1 MSEYIE
7 LKNINLEELNNNMLK
22 SSLRNYI
29 NVEFSRNLS
38 KMNNEQLIKYIK
50 KYDVDIEQLY
60 NNYYI
65 NIQNYNE
72 LKNIESKKNIQTVE
86 DKKIK
91 YNNLINRFKNKLD
104 YEKNINGD
112 KTIKEQLY
120 ILKKINLITDKLNNL
135 E

>member
-7 LKNINLEELNNNMLK
+7 LKNINLEELNNNILK

>member
-29 NVEFSRNLS
+29 NVEINRRLS
-38 KMNNEQLIKYIK
+38 KLDNEKIIEHIK
-50 KYDVDIEQLY
+50 KYDVDIEKLY
-60 NNYYI
+60 NNYYV

-91 YNNLINRFKNKLD
+91 YNNLINSFKNKLEYNKD
-104 YEKNINGD
+104 ND
-112 KTIKEQLY
+112 KEQKY
-120 ILKKINLITDKLNNL
+120 ILKKINLINEKINSLNL
-135 E
+135 D

>member
-7 LKNINLEELNNNMLK
+7 LKNINLEELNNNILK

-72 LKNIESKKNIQTVE
+72 IKKIESKKNMMQKE

-91 YNNLINRFKNKLD
+91 YNNLINSFKNKLEYNKD
-104 YEKNINGD
+104 ND
-112 KTIKEQLY
+112 KEQKY
-120 ILKKINLITDKLNNL
+120 ILKKINLINEKINNL
-135 E
+135 NLD

>member
-72 LKNIESKKNIQTVE
+72 IKKIESKKNMMQKE

-91 YNNLINRFKNKLD
+91 YNNLINSFKNKLEYNKD
-104 YEKNINGD
+104 ND
-112 KTIKEQLY
+112 KEQKY
-120 ILKKINLITDKLNNL
+120 ILKKINLINEKINNL
-135 E
+135 NLD